1 MEGEVAMDGVAVEAG
16 KGVVRVGAVQVE
28 EAATPGTARAIKM
41 VKARKRSRKRSRL
54 LKNLIRPNGTK
65 LLIRW
70 VVTK

>member
-1 MEGEVAMDGVAVEAG
+1 MDGEVAMDGVAVEAG
-16 KGVVRVGAVQVE
+16 KGAVWVGAVQVE
-28 EAATPGTARAIKM
+28 EATTPRTARAINM
-41 VKARKRSRKRSRL
+41 MKARKRSRKRSRL

>member
-1 MEGEVAMDGVAVEAG
+1 MDGVAVEAG
-16 KGVVRVGAVQVE
+16 KGAVRVGAIQVE
-28 EAATPGTARAIKM
+28 EAATPRTARAINM
-41 VKARKRSRKRSRL
+41 VKARKILRKRSHL